1 MKFLAIGDSCTDK
14 YVYGKCERLCP
25 EAPVAVLN
33 PMNVVEVGGMA
44 KNVQANVRALGVSCD
59 VVTNTDEILKTR
71 YVDHKTNQM
80 ILRVDEDDY
89 TEQEFNPKDVNWS
102 DYDAVIVSDY
112 GKGFLEKGAIRK
124 ICLEHDNV
132 FFNTKRKLL
141 VDIPRNIRFLQLN
154 QYELDLN
161 PGLGLTLRQSTPHY
175 EQEKV
180 IVTLGEK
187 GCLYKRKV
195 YPPPE
200 TEWFLKQAKDLS
212 GAGDT
217 FLAAFTVSMMR
228 NNNVNKAIFF
238 AQEAACSVVTKRGV
252 ATP

>member
-33 PMNVVEVGGMA
+33 PTNIVEVGGMA

-59 VVTNTDEILKTR
+59 VATNTDEILKTR
-71 YVDHKTNQM
+71 YVDYKTNQM

-89 TEQEFNPKDVNWS
+89 TEQKLDLKSIKWT

-112 GKGFLEKGAIRK
+112 GKGFLEKGSIRK
-124 ICLEHDNV
+124 ICLEDENV
-132 FFNTKRKLL
+132 FFNTKNQLG
-141 VDIPRNIRFLQLN
+141 VDVPRNLRFLQLN
-154 QYELDLN
+154 QYELELN
-161 PGLGLTLRQSTPHY
+161 PGLALTIRQSQPHY
-175 EQEKV
+175 EKDKV

-187 GCLYKRKV
+187 GCLYKNKV

-217 FLAAFTVSMMR
+217 FLAAFAVSIMR
-228 NNNVNKAIFF
+228 NNDVNKAIFF